1 MTRISLLATVALVL
15 LGCSSTKSVEGQQP
29 ASTASTAQPES
40 TAAPAPSAA
49 AALATNDKAPES
61 FRVNM
66 DLSTGPVV
74 LEITRADAPIGAD
87 RFYNLVKA
95 KYFDGARFFRVVP
108 GFVVQFGLAA
118 DPAMSATW
126 NRPIQDDPV
135 KQTNARGTLVFAA
148 TGAPNSRTEQLFINL
163 GNNGPSLDS
172 QRFAPFGKVVS
183 GMENIDK
190 ITSQYGE
197 QPDQGS
203 ITSQGNAYLEQF
215 FPKLDYIKSVRIQ

>member
-1 MTRISLLATVALVL
+1 MTRLSLIATAAFVL
-15 LGCSSTKSVEGQQP
+15 IGCSTSTKTAEGQQP
-29 ASTASTAQPES
+29 A
-40 TAAPAPSAA
+40 AAPAPAGPTSE
-49 AALATNDKAPES
+49 KAPDTY
-61 FRVNM
+61 RVAM
-66 DLSTGPVV
+66 ELSTGPVV
-74 LEITRADAPIGAD
+74 LEITRSDAPIGAD

-118 DPAMSATW
+118 NPAMSAAW
-126 NRPIQDDPV
+126 NVPIQDDPV

-148 TGAPNSRTEQLFINL
+148 TGMPNSRTEQLFINL
-163 GNNGPSLDS
+163 VDNGSRLDA

-215 FPKLDYIKSVRIQ
+215 FPKLDFIKSAHIE